1 MATDQTTPVGATTDA
16 PKPSILL
23 IHGLWMTPLSWED
36 WIPRYQSLGYQV
48 IAPGWVGV
56 DDRTPQEIRN
66 DPSPMNGKSI
76 GDMVDKYEAI
86 IRTLPTPPIIIGHSF
101 GGLFV
106 QILLSRGLG
115 AVGIAIAPAAPA
127 GILALPFST
136 IKSTFNALSNPFDHN
151 STVPLSESD
160 FHYAFGNHLKRPESK
175 ILWEKYSIP
184 AAVHVLWQ
192 GALGG
197 LHSKTAKGGAHVD
210 FEKADRVPLL
220 LIAGSDDHVVPQSV
234 VEKEKF
240 TYKGPAVVE
249 LRVFEGRTHGVV
261 NQSGWEEIADFG
273 LNWAE
278 KNLSTKP

>member
-1 MATDQTTPVGATTDA
+1 MTDNQSAPVVPITNS

-36 WIPRYQSLGYQV
+36 WILRYQSLGYQV
-48 IAPGWVGV
+48 LAPGWLGV
-56 DDRTPQEIRN
+56 NDRTPQEIRK

-76 GDMVDKYEAI
+76 GDVVDKYEAI
-86 IRTLPTPPIIIGHSF
+86 IKTLPTPPIIIGHSF

-115 AVGIAIAPAAPA
+115 AAGVAIAPATPA

-136 IKSTFNALSNPFDHN
+136 IKSTFNVLSNPFDYN

-160 FHYAFGNHLKRPESK
+160 FHYAFGNHLKQAESK
-175 ILWEKYSIP
+175 VLWEKYSIP
-184 AAVHVLWQ
+184 AAAHVLWQ

-197 LHSKTAKGGAHVD
+197 LHSKSAKGDAHVD

-220 LIAGSDDHVVPQSV
+220 LIAGTDDHVVPQSV
-234 VEKEKF
+234 VEKERS
-240 TYKGPAVVE
+240 TYKGPSVVE
-249 LRVFEGRTHGVV
+249 LKVFQGRTHGVV
-261 NQSGWEEIADFG
+261 NQNGWEEIADFG
-273 LNWAE
+273 VQWVE
-278 KNLSTKP
+278 KQLSL